1 MPSAPLSLGQPFRRT
16 KAPSSFE
23 AVRETDSDALVA
35 RMHAC
40 EAGYLPPDEY
50 APLFAR
56 PGRPHARRPPLIS
69 IGTYLRARDV
79 DRYVDTFLRTGSL
92 NGVEPTQERVQI
104 VSLGAGSDTRFWR
117 MAAGARTLHRYM
129 ELDFTESVQS
139 KAASIEH
146 HAPLAAPLGQLHTT
160 SHSLTGDTYA
170 LLGTDLSTL
179 AAQPTEWAAVAEL
192 LDPACPTL
200 LLCECVL
207 AYLDRDAADALL
219 AQFLK
224 HCPRASVLSYDMCVA
239 GDAPGTHAE
248 PTRFGQVMLQN
259 LGVRQLLLPGA
270 RTCTTPAAYE
280 ARFEALAQATAPST
294 SVSTTHGAY
303 SLRASW
309 QALPPAE
316 RERVTRL
323 EHLDEVEEL
332 EMLLGHYCM
341 AWLERTTMVQ

>member
-1 MPSAPLSLGQPFRRT
+1 
-16 KAPSSFE
+16 
-23 AVRETDSDALVA
+23 
-35 RMHAC
+35 
-40 EAGYLPPDEY
+40 
-50 APLFAR
+50 
-56 PGRPHARRPPLIS
+56 
-69 IGTYLRARDV
+69 
-79 DRYVDTFLRTGSL
+79 
-92 NGVEPTQERVQI
+92 
-104 VSLGAGSDTRFWR
+104 
-117 MAAGARTLHRYM
+117 M

-139 KAASIEH
+139 KTATIEH
-146 HAPLAAPLGQLHTT
+146 QPSLAAPLVQMHTT
-160 SHSLTGDTYA
+160 SHSLTSDTYA

-179 AAQPTEWAAVAEL
+179 ATQPTEWASVAEL

-219 AQFLK
+219 TQFLK
-224 HCPRASVLSYDMCVA
+224 HCPRASVLSYDMCIA
-239 GDAPGTHAE
+239 GDARGTHAE

-259 LGVRQLLLPGA
+259 LSVRQLLLPGA

-280 ARFEALAQATAPST
+280 ARFEALAHATAST
-294 SVSTTHGAY
+294 SVSIKHGAY

-341 AWLERTTMVQ
+341 AWVERTPMVQ